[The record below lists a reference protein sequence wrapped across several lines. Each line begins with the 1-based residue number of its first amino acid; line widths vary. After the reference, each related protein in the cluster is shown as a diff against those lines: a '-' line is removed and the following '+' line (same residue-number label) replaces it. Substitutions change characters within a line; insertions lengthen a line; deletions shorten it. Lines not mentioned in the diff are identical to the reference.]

1 MELLTS
7 KTRAGQPPRKPA
19 RAEDDGAD
27 DARLIPPNLDGL
39 DDILGLHV
47 ARVHALVTFRLERDL
62 GPVRLTPK
70 EVSTL
75 WLVNAN
81 PGIPQVALARFFGI
95 ERSSVNVVIKSLIER
110 GLLYQQQDSADRR
123 VYGLYISDDG
133 QLLLAEAKQIVA
145 DHERW
150 LCEPLTAA
158 RLAELQRSLEAL
170 ARLKRA

>member
-7 KTRAGQPPRKPA
+7 KARTAQAARKPV
-19 RAEDDGAD
+19 RPDIEGTD
-27 DARLIPPNLDGL
+27 DARQLPPDLDGL

-62 GPVRLTPK
+62 APVRLTPK

-123 VYGLYISDDG
+123 VHGLYISGDG
-133 QLLLAEAKQIVA
+133 QLLLAEAKHIVA
-145 DHERW
+145 EHERW
-150 LCEPLTAA
+150 LCEPLTAS

-170 ARLKRA
+170 ARVKRA

>member
-1 MELLTS
+1 MAMELLTP
-7 KTRAGQPPRKPA
+7 KTRAAPRKQP
-19 RAEDDGAD
+19 RQDDDGLD
-27 DARLIPPNLDGL
+27 DIRLMPPHLDGL

-62 GPVRLTPK
+62 APVRLTPK

-110 GLLYQQQDSADRR
+110 GLIFQQQDSADRR

-145 DHERW
+145 EHERW
-150 LCEPLTAA
+150 LCEPLSAA
-158 RLAELQRSLEAL
+158 KLSELQSSLEAL

>member
-7 KTRAGQPPRKPA
+7 KTRATSSSRKQA
-19 RAEDDGAD
+19 RLDDESAE

-81 PGIPQVALARFFGI
+81 PGIPQVALARFLSG
-95 ERSSVNVVIKSLIER
+95 
-110 GLLYQQQDSADRR
+110 DSPATRPNAMCMTHWR
-123 VYGLYISDDG
+123 
-133 QLLLAEAKQIVA
+133 
-145 DHERW
+145 
-150 LCEPLTAA
+150 
-158 RLAELQRSLEAL
+158 
-170 ARLKRA
+170 

>member
-7 KTRAGQPPRKPA
+7 KARTAQATRKPVRSEA
-19 RAEDDGAD
+19 DGTD
-27 DARLIPPNLDGL
+27 DARLLPTALDGL

-62 GPVRLTPK
+62 APVRLTPK

-110 GLLYQQQDSADRR
+110 GLLYQQQDSSDRR

-133 QLLLAEAKQIVA
+133 QLILAEAKQIVA
-145 DHERW
+145 EHERW
-150 LCEPLTAA
+150 LCEPLSAS

-170 ARLKRA
+170 ARVKRS